1 MDTASRASHSSHA
14 APRSARSSLK
24 GQQTKVA
31 IVEAALVLA
40 KRVGLDGLT
49 IGSLAE
55 MMHMSKSGVFAHF
68 GSREDLQVS
77 VVWEYHQRFRAVV
90 FDPAMQRARGLPR
103 MRALFENWV
112 HHINAEI
119 AEGCLFTS
127 GAVQFETQEGPVRE
141 ALSESVSTWLNALRK
156 AVQQAVDMGQLR
168 ADCDAALM
176 AFKIHGLVLSLH
188 YQYRFLKA
196 PQAVQW
202 AQQGFDQL
210 VRAYAAPT
218 SGE

>member
-1 MDTASRASHSSHA
+1 MVTATHTAHKPVRT
-14 APRSARSSLK
+14 SLK

-55 MMHMSKSGVFAHF
+55 LMHMSKSGVFAHF
-68 GSREDLQVS
+68 GSREELQVS
-77 VVWEYHQRFRAVV
+77 VVWEYHERFRGEV
-90 FDPAMQRARGLPR
+90 FDPAMHRERGVPR
-103 MRALFENWV
+103 LRALFENWV

-141 ALSESVSTWLNALRK
+141 ALSESVQTWLMALRK
-156 AVQQAVDMGQLR
+156 AVQQAVDLGQLR
-168 ADCDAALM
+168 PDCDAALM

-188 YQYRFLKA
+188 YQYRFLKS
-196 PQAVQW
+196 PLAVQW

-210 VRAYAAPT
+210 VRAYSAPNFR
-218 SGE
+218 E

>member
-1 MDTASRASHSSHA
+1 MASVVHTPHK
-14 APRSARSSLK
+14 SARTSHK
-24 GQQTKVA
+24 GQQTKLA

-49 IGSLAE
+49 IGSLAD

-77 VVWEYHQRFRAVV
+77 VVWEYHERFRAEV
-90 FDPAMQRARGLPR
+90 FDPAMAQERGLPR
-103 MRALFENWV
+103 LRTLFENWV

-156 AVQQAVDMGQLR
+156 AVQQSVNLGHLR
-168 ADCDAALM
+168 QDCDAALM

-196 PQAVQW
+196 PEAVQW

-210 VRAYAAPT
+210 VRAYAAPNT
-218 SGE
+218 GA

>member
-1 MDTASRASHSSHA
+1 MVTATHPAHKPVRT
-14 APRSARSSLK
+14 SLK

-55 MMHMSKSGVFAHF
+55 LMHMSKSGVFAHF
-68 GSREDLQVS
+68 GSREELQVS
-77 VVWEYHQRFRAVV
+77 VVWEYHERFRGEV
-90 FDPAMQRARGLPR
+90 FDPAMRRERGVPR
-103 MRALFENWV
+103 LRALFENWV

-141 ALSESVSTWLNALRK
+141 ALSESVQTWLMALRK
-156 AVQQAVDMGQLR
+156 AVQQAVDLGQLR
-168 ADCDAALM
+168 PDCDAALM

-188 YQYRFLKA
+188 YQYRFLKS
-196 PQAVQW
+196 PLAVQW

-210 VRAYAAPT
+210 VRAYSAPNFR
-218 SGE
+218 E

>member
-1 MDTASRASHSSHA
+1 MVTATHTAHKPVRT
-14 APRSARSSLK
+14 SLK

-55 MMHMSKSGVFAHF
+55 LMHMSKSGVFAHF
-68 GSREDLQVS
+68 GSREELQVS
-77 VVWEYHQRFRAVV
+77 VVWEYHERFRGEV
-90 FDPAMQRARGLPR
+90 FDPAMRRERGVPR
-103 MRALFENWV
+103 LRALFENWV

-141 ALSESVSTWLNALRK
+141 ALSESVQTWLMALRK
-156 AVQQAVDMGQLR
+156 AVQQAVDLGQLR
-168 ADCDAALM
+168 PDCDAALM

-188 YQYRFLKA
+188 YQYRFLKS
-196 PQAVQW
+196 PLAVQW

-210 VRAYAAPT
+210 VRAYSAPNFR
-218 SGE
+218 E

>member
-1 MDTASRASHSSHA
+1 MASVVHTPHK
-14 APRSARSSLK
+14 SARTSHK
-24 GQQTKVA
+24 GQQTKLA

-49 IGSLAE
+49 IGSLAD

-77 VVWEYHQRFRAVV
+77 VVWEYHERFRAEV
-90 FDPAMQRARGLPR
+90 FDPAMAHERGLPR
-103 MRALFENWV
+103 LRTLFENWV

-156 AVQQAVDMGQLR
+156 AVQQSVNLGHLR
-168 ADCDAALM
+168 QDCDAALM

-196 PQAVQW
+196 PEAVQW

-210 VRAYAAPT
+210 VRAYAAPNT
-218 SGE
+218 GA